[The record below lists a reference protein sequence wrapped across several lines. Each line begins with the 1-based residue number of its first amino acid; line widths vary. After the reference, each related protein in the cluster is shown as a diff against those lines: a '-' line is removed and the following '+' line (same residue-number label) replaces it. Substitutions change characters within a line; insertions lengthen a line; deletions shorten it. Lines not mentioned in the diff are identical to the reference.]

1 MSQTIWGDAG
11 SGNGAATL
19 TNYPVTI
26 TATSQQILG
35 ANVARR
41 SLEIQNNHATEDIFV
56 NFGAAATVGNGV
68 RIRALNNRAN
78 AEPIKF
84 PTPPSNT
91 VNIIAAGT
99 NNAVIVTEGT

>member
-11 SGNGAATL
+11 SGDGAATL

-26 TATSQQILG
+26 TITNQQILG
-35 ANVARR
+35 TNAARR
-41 SLEIQNNHATEDIFV
+41 YLRIQNNHASEAIYV

-68 RIRALNNRAN
+68 KITAGGNDKEFLV
-78 AEPIKF
+78 
-84 PTPPSNT
+84 PPSNT
-91 VNIIAAGT
+91 VNIIAAAT